1 MPSQLN
7 ASAHYSVSYKEFS
20 LRPVRLPIAGKVKDA
35 LDFFS
40 HANASLED
48 FQPRKL
54 ARPANFN
61 DVVHTVDSQF
71 LVQCYGQ
78 LKGLGDEEKHGLC
91 IYIVT
96 NQVTQEKHGL
106 IGFAGQGFS
115 NFNGSN
121 TRTYCKYTVCLFGE
135 DADFK
140 SVELR
145 NPCSELG
152 FQLAKAVSVYAAM
165 HKRNKG
171 EFCSFMDFN
180 AIQKVL
186 QSKSPKE
193 AKLATNGTN
202 MPIPQEEFDEV
213 MGPWQ
218 DIAPSVMLRCLINKC
233 GDLEFFGLIE
243 TLFNRCV
250 ELGVAPGNIRWAEID
265 PFGDAHWGV
274 GLQSE
279 KTCSILETAA
289 VHLAKHGVDKFPGK
303 NLMGQCLSDL
313 VVLVRNPATGEFCGE
328 DDLDEIFEGVDQE
341 PFIQLVPRD
350 VWTGDYFPKPTDADV
365 GTSLYLP
372 LQSDEEFD
380 DGSQAAPG
388 SLESSLWRPVTPDYV
403 PTSPSYVPT
412 SPTDARQDQI
422 KAERIA
428 SATRRV
434 RNLVGAFHTRTYS
447 ATDEG
452 AEFYFQQRLIEDVEE
467 FLAELKE
474 ACPVAAAQLERNKKD
489 KLEREMQAPD
499 EEASTTIGREIAMQL
514 ADELPEAIRAS
525 MRRRA
530 CIDFKNDV
538 IRMAGELI
546 KAVKMTHPLLGA
558 GDILS
563 DSDEEDRPAKRA
575 RQGSDDSYGRPAST
589 SRVLHAAPGSPDE
602 APEDQIRRLGGDV

>member
-106 IGFAGQGFS
+106 IGFAGQGLS
-115 NFNGSN
+115 NFNGSDKKKF
-121 TRTYCKYTVCLFGE
+121 YGYTVGVYSEPELT
-135 DADFK
+135 
-140 SVELR
+140 VELT

-152 FQLAKAVSVYAAM
+152 FQLAKAVSVYAAI

-171 EFCSFMDFN
+171 VLCNFTDFN

-186 QSKSPKE
+186 ESKSPKE
-193 AKLATNGTN
+193 AKQATSGSN
-202 MPIPQEEFDEV
+202 MRILPEEFDDV

-233 GDLEFFGLIE
+233 EDYHFYDLVVDLY
-243 TLFNRCV
+243 TRCV
-250 ELGVAPGNIRWAEID
+250 ELGVAPDNIRWAEID

-274 GLQSE
+274 GLKSADGL
-279 KTCSILETAA
+279 SVLETAA
-289 VHLAKHGVDKFPGK
+289 VHLAEHGVDKFPGK

-313 VVLVRNPATGEFCGE
+313 VVLVRDPATGEFCSEPDME
-328 DDLDEIFEGVDQE
+328 DIFEDFDSK

-350 VWTGDYFPKPTDADV
+350 VWTGDYFPKPADADV

-372 LQSDEEFD
+372 LQSDEEPD
-380 DGSQAAPG
+380 RGSQAEPG

-412 SPTDARQDQI
+412 SPTDARQDEI

-474 ACPVAAAQLERNKKD
+474 ACPVAAAQLERK
-489 KLEREMQAPD
+489 REQQ
-499 EEASTTIGREIAMQL
+499 REIDMH
-514 ADELPEAIRAS
+514 RA
-525 MRRRA
+525 
-530 CIDFKNDV
+530 
-538 IRMAGELI
+538 
-546 KAVKMTHPLLGA
+546 
-558 GDILS
+558 
-563 DSDEEDRPAKRA
+563 AKRA

-589 SRVLHAAPGSPDE
+589 LRVLHASPIHASDLE
-602 APEDQIRRLGGDV
+602 KLANEPSSPEEIPEDQVRRLGGDA

>member
-7 ASAHYSVSYKEFS
+7 ASAHYSIGFKQASFK
-20 LRPVRLPIAGKVKDA
+20 PVKLPVTGKVQDA

-40 HANASLED
+40 HANSSLAD
-48 FQPRKL
+48 FKPRKL
-54 ARPANFN
+54 ALPANFN
-61 DVVHTVDSQF
+61 EVVHTADSQF

-78 LKGLGDEEKHGLC
+78 LKGLGGEDKHGLC

-96 NQVTQEKHGL
+96 NQVTDEKHGL

-121 TRTYCKYTVCLFGE
+121 TRTYCKYTICLFGE
-135 DADFK
+135 DADFE
-140 SVELR
+140 SVELT

-152 FQLAKAVSVYAAM
+152 FQLAKAVSVYAAI
-165 HKRNKG
+165 HRRNKG
-171 EFCSFMDFN
+171 EFCSFMDFT
-180 AIQKVL
+180 AIQMVL
-186 QSKSPKE
+186 ASKSPKD
-193 AKLATNGTN
+193 AKQATSGTN
-202 MPIPQEEFDEV
+202 MVIPKEEFDEV

-218 DIAPSVMLRCLINKC
+218 DIAPAVMLRCLINKC

-250 ELGVAPGNIRWAEID
+250 ELGVAPENIRWAEID

-289 VHLAKHGVDKFPGK
+289 VYLAEHGVDKFPGK

-313 VVLVRNPATGEFCGE
+313 VVIVRDPATGEFCCE
-328 DDLDEIFEGVDQE
+328 DDLNEIFEGMDQE

-350 VWTGDYFPKPTDADV
+350 VWMGDYAPKPAAADV
-365 GTSLYLP
+365 GTSLHFSS
-372 LQSDEEFD
+372 QSNEESDEDSRE
-380 DGSQAAPG
+380 QVPPE
-388 SLESSLWRPVTPDYV
+388 LSLWRPVSPDYD
-403 PTSPSYVPT
+403 PDSPSYVPT
-412 SPTDARQDQI
+412 SPTDARQDEI

-434 RNLVGAFHTRTYS
+434 RNLVSAFNTRTYS

-452 AEFYFQQRLIEDVEE
+452 VEPQFQQRLIEDVEE

-474 ACPVAAAQLERNKKD
+474 ACPLGAERLERQRKER
-489 KLEREMQAPD
+489 LEREMQAPG
-499 EEASTTIGREIAMQL
+499 EAASTTIGRGIAMQL

-525 MRRRA
+525 MRPRA
-530 CIDFKNDV
+530 CIDYKNDV
-538 IRMAGELI
+538 IRMAGDLI
-546 KAVKMTHPLLGA
+546 KAVKMTHPLLA
-558 GDILS
+558 EGDILS
-563 DSDEEDRPAKRA
+563 ESDEEGRPAKRA

-602 APEDQIRRLGGDV
+602 APEDQVRRLRGDA